1 MGNDLESIS
10 PEGFARLTKPVIS
23 PGLKQPE
30 EKRKLGLIVNPI
42 AGLGGRVGLKGS
54 DGTELQK
61 RAFALGAVPV
71 ARMRAGQTLEKLQPY
86 ITNLQI
92 HTFPGEMGADVCQL
106 LGYQP
111 EVCGSINPGTTTAQD
126 TIRAARQFLDKGAD
140 LILFAGGDGTAIDI
154 CSAVA
159 QEIPVV
165 GIPAGVKIHS
175 GVFARNPVTTADVV
189 IQFLFQKNPETEEA
203 EVIDVDEELYRQ
215 GILASKLFGYLLVPC
230 RKRRLQGIKTTIPL
244 SEAASLVE
252 IASEVIT
259 MMQPGLVYILG
270 PGTTTRAVTRAL
282 GLEKTLLGVDVI
294 EGKQVILKDANERQ
308 LLELLDTVSG
318 KIIVSPIGGQ
328 GFLFGRGNQQISP
341 EVIRKTG
348 SANIWVICIPE
359 KLHSLAGRPL
369 LVDSGD
375 VHLDDE
381 LTGYMSVITGYRESI
396 IYPVSK

>member
-1 MGNDLESIS
+1 MGNDLESVS
-10 PEGFARLTKPVIS
+10 PESIARLTKSVIG

-30 EKRKLGLIVNPI
+30 GKKKLGLIVNPI

-54 DGTELQK
+54 DGNELQK
-61 RAFALGAVPV
+61 QAFALGAAP
-71 ARMRAGQTLEKLQPY
+71 AAGKRAGQTLEKLQPY
-86 ITNLQI
+86 FGNLQI
-92 HTFPGEMGADVCQL
+92 YTYPGEMGAELCQL
-106 LGYQP
+106 LGYRP
-111 EVCGSINPGTTTAQD
+111 EVCGSINPGRTTARD
-126 TIRAARQFLDKGAD
+126 TIMAARQFLDRGVD
-140 LILFAGGDGTAIDI
+140 VILFAGGDGTARDI
-154 CSAVA
+154 CSAVG

-175 GVFARNPVTTADVV
+175 GVFARNPVTTADIV
-189 IQFLFQKNPETEEA
+189 IQFLFQKNSETEEA
-203 EVIDVDEELYRQ
+203 EVMDVDEELYRK

-230 RKRRLQGIKTTIPL
+230 RKRRLQGIKTAIPP
-244 SEAASLVE
+244 SEAASLAE

-308 LLELLDTVSG
+308 LLEILDKVSG

-328 GFLFGRGNQQISP
+328 GFLFGRGNQPISP

-359 KLHSLAGRPL
+359 KLHSLSGGPL

-381 LTGYMSVITGYRESI
+381 LAGYMSVITGYRESV
-396 IYPVSK
+396 IYPVSI